1 MSVLDL
7 TIGREGAWVSV
18 SRCRQTRSTSSTQ
31 IRHRPVWQPGRRPT
45 SYRCDISPSF
55 VRPRKSLKFLI
66 FVELFNGYSW
76 QSRILEVRADRLP
89 PDFDAPLGPNGYPVA
104 VPSPLHAMPYMAL
117 PQQQLQQGTLP
128 LAGGED
134 VQQIP
139 SPMGMYFAGL
149 QQDRN
154 RLPSAN
160 GRTLFVGNVRVLSL
174 TFGNPRVQGARV
186 VR

>member
-1 MSVLDL
+1 MR
-7 TIGREGAWVSV
+7 GCRCHGA
-18 SRCRQTRSTSSTQ
+18 
-31 IRHRPVWQPGRRPT
+31 GRRAQHAPHRYGT
-45 SYRCDISPSF
+45 VLYGNPDDAQRAIGKTYPR
-55 VRPRKSLKFLI
+55 RPRKSLKFLI

-174 TFGNPRVQGARV
+174 TSGIRPVSPMDPRVQGARV